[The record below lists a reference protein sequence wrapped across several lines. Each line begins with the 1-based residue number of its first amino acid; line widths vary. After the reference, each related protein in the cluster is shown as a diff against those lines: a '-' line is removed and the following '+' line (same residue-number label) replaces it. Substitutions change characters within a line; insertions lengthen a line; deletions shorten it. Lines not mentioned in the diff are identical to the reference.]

1 MASEIAGYTAVTT
14 ALWRQREALER
25 LAAALAGRGDLPD
38 AIEAVQFGEIL
49 RMAET
54 QELAPLLG
62 LPADTALADIV
73 TLSTEPWRSM
83 LLDHLDA
90 LRRLYTE
97 VTGRAAATG
106 RRFWQES
113 LDDLLS

>member
-1 MASEIAGYTAVTT
+1 MASEIADYDAVTA
-14 ALWRQREALER
+14 ALWRQREAMHR
-25 LAAALAGRGDLPD
+25 LAAALSGRGDLPAAVED
-38 AIEAVQFGEIL
+38 VQFGEIL

-54 QELAPLLG
+54 EELARRLG
-62 LPADTALADIV
+62 LADDAGLAEIALAAA
-73 TLSTEPWRSM
+73 EPWQSI
-83 LLDHLDA
+83 LLDHFVA

-97 VTGRAAATG
+97 ITGLAAASG